1 MLYPDFKELIS
12 YESSSQ
18 LLGYHIKN
26 KSLSQFAGN
35 YTSSFKGQGME
46 FDEVRNY
53 AEGDD
58 MRSIDWRVT
67 ARLDEM
73 FVKVFRQEKQRNVLI
88 CVDKNSYMNFGTR
101 VTFKNVLAAKVAA
114 IIGFAANKNS
124 DKVGFYV
131 FGDVKNR
138 FAYFK
143 PNLSKASILK
153 GLKLLCSGSDDG
165 ENYSIDGAIF
175 NLKRLEVSPSI
186 IFIISDFRG
195 INEVFEKN
203 LYLIAKKAEVV
214 FINISDESDY
224 FIPDVGRI
232 ILKQGSRRY
241 LLNTSYRQGVKNYQ
255 KNYQQRLSYLNK
267 IKNNLKARL
276 IEISTK
282 DEPLKTLIKGIRKK
296 H

>member
-1 MLYPDFKELIS
+1 MLYPDFKDLIS

-58 MRSIDWRVT
+58 VRSVDWRVT

-73 FVKVFRQEKQRNVLI
+73 FVKVFKQEKQRNVLI

-101 VTFKNVLAAKVAA
+101 ITFKNIIAAKAAA
-114 IIGFAANKNS
+114 IIGFAANKNA

-131 FGDVKNR
+131 FGDVKDR
-138 FAYFK
+138 FSYLK
-143 PNLSKASILK
+143 PNLSKGSILK
-153 GLKLLCSGSDDG
+153 GLKLLCNEGDG
-165 ENYSIDGAIF
+165 QENYAIDGAIF
-175 NLKRLEVSPSI
+175 NLKRLDVSPSI

-232 ILKQGSRRY
+232 ILKQGTRRY
-241 LLNTSYRQGVKNYQ
+241 LLNTSYRQGIKNYQ
-255 KNYQQRLSYLNK
+255 RNFQERQRYLNK
-267 IKNNLKARL
+267 IKTKLRARL

-282 DEPLKTLIKGIRKK
+282 DDPLKTLITGIKRK
-296 H
+296 

>member
-35 YTSSFKGQGME
+35 YISSFKGQGME

-58 MRSIDWRVT
+58 FRSVDWRVT

-73 FVKVFRQEKQRNVLI
+73 FVKVFKQEKQRNVLI
-88 CVDKNSYMNFGTR
+88 CVDKNDYMNFGTR
-101 VTFKNVLAAKVAA
+101 VTFKNVIAAKVAA

-131 FGDVKNR
+131 FGNTKNK
-138 FAYFK
+138 FSYLK
-143 PNLSKASILK
+143 PNLSKSSILK
-153 GLKLLCSGSDDG
+153 GLKLLCKNDETE

-175 NLKRLEVSPSI
+175 NLKRLDISPNI

-195 INEVFEKN
+195 INEIFEKN

-232 ILKQGSRRY
+232 ILRQGSRRY
-241 LLNTSYRQGVKNYQ
+241 LLNTSYRQGIKNYQ
-255 KNYQQRLSYLNK
+255 RNYQERIKYLNK
-267 IKNNLKARL
+267 IKTKLRARI

-282 DEPLKTLIKGIRKK
+282 DDPLKTLIKGIRK